1 MNILTCQTMN
11 FLNKEDAQK
20 RFDICKEC
28 EDLKMPFYI
37 CGNCGCLTKVKC
49 KVESWHCPLGKW

>member
-1 MNILTCQTMN
+1 MN

>member
-1 MNILTCQTMN
+1 MN

-28 EDLKMPFYI
+28 EKLKMPFYR
-37 CGNCGCLTKVKC
+37 CGECSCLLKIKC
-49 KVESWHCPLGKW
+49 KVESWHCPIGKW